1 MGGMSKTILPIL
13 RVRDSVSL
21 IIQRQHHVKMGIR
34 FPIGLLLKGQPLR
47 GPLGYIRNKSPLG
60 INYGAL
66 ECLSVTCLHAYA
78 HKPATTS
85 GHVSASMRTARIT
98 GLTAA
103 LLLADEL
110 RGQLKVLSC

>member
-1 MGGMSKTILPIL
+1 
-13 RVRDSVSL
+13 
-21 IIQRQHHVKMGIR
+21 MGIR
-34 FPIGLLLKGQPLR
+34 FHIGWLLKGQP
-47 GPLGYIRNKSPLG
+47 PLGYIRNKSPLG
-60 INYGAL
+60 INYGTV

-85 GHVSASMRTARIT
+85 RLVPASMRTARIT
-98 GLTAA
+98 GPT